1 MSLPSSKTN
10 GSLSDHQRP
19 LTWLTVIAVVST
31 AALWGG
37 NPVAAKYTLLSD
49 YTDYGL
55 PPITVSGI
63 RFLLATLFM
72 LIWCQFEKSPWKITR
87 QQLPICLIAGT
98 LLAAQIGTFTIGV
111 QLSNST
117 HTTILINTF
126 IIWIFGYEHFI
137 SRTQRMTKLQVVGC
151 ILAAASALVTL
162 LLKSST
168 DTTDQDTSDLPGL
181 LRDVIIVISGALQAA
196 KILFIKANLK
206 TIQSGTLMLW
216 HDLIAVIWFV
226 MIAAYFERDQI
237 SLAQVNHQVVWG
249 LIYQGVIVGGLCF
262 AIQTFLL
269 NKYSASRITVFS
281 FLTPIFGIAAAAT
294 LRNDPLSSWI
304 FLSLALVAAGIYLV
318 NRPQM
323 NQ

>member
-1 MSLPSSKTN
+1 MSLPPSKSNAT
-10 GSLSDHQRP
+10 LSDHQRP

-37 NPVAAKYTLLSD
+37 NPVAAKYTLMSD
-49 YTDYGL
+49 YTNYGL
-55 PPITVSGI
+55 PPLTVSGI
-63 RFLLATLFM
+63 RFLLATFFM

-126 IIWIFGYEHFI
+126 IIWIFGYEHFV
-137 SRTQRMTKLQVVGC
+137 SRTQRMSKLQVIGC
-151 ILAAASALVTL
+151 TLAAASALVTL
-162 LLKSST
+162 LLKSKA
-168 DTTDQDTSDLPGL
+168 DTTTANNSDLPGL
-181 LRDVIIVISGALQAA
+181 LGDCIIVISGALLAA

-206 TIQSGTLMLW
+206 TVQSGTLMLW

-226 MIAAYFERDQI
+226 AIAAYFERDQI
-237 SLAQVNHQVVWG
+237 SIDQVNHLVIWG

-262 AIQTFLL
+262 AIQTLLL

-281 FLTPIFGIAAAAT
+281 FLTPIFGIATAAT
-294 LRNDPLSSWI
+294 LRKDPLSPWI

-318 NRPQM
+318 NRPQV

>member
-1 MSLPSSKTN
+1 MSLPLKTDV
-10 GSLSDHQRP
+10 SLADHQRP

-37 NPVAAKYTLLSD
+37 NPVAAKFTLMSD

-63 RFLLATLFM
+63 RFLLATFFM
-72 LIWCQFEKSPWKITR
+72 LIWCQFEKSPWRITP
-87 QQLPICLIAGT
+87 QQLPTCLIAGT

-117 HTTILINTF
+117 LTTILINTF
-126 IIWIFGYEHFI
+126 IIWIFGYEHFV
-137 SRTQRMTKLQVVGC
+137 SRTQRMSKLQVIGC
-151 ILAAASALVTL
+151 TLAAASALVTL
-162 LLKSST
+162 LLKSKA
-168 DTTDQDTSDLPGL
+168 DTTTANNSDLPGL
-181 LRDVIIVISGALQAA
+181 LGDCIIVISGALLAA

-206 TIQSGTLMLW
+206 TVQSGTLMLW

-226 MIAAYFERDQI
+226 AIAAYFERDQI
-237 SLAQVNHQVVWG
+237 SIDQVNHLVIWG

-262 AIQTFLL
+262 AIQTLLL

-281 FLTPIFGIAAAAT
+281 FLTPIFGIATAAT
-294 LRNDPLSSWI
+294 LRKDPLSPWI

-318 NRPQM
+318 NRPQV

>member
-1 MSLPSSKTN
+1 MSLPLKTDV
-10 GSLSDHQRP
+10 SLADHQRP

-37 NPVAAKYTLLSD
+37 NPVAAKFTLMSD

-63 RFLLATLFM
+63 RFLLATFFM
-72 LIWCQFEKSPWKITR
+72 LIWCQFEKSPWRITP
-87 QQLPICLIAGT
+87 QQLPTCLIAGT

-126 IIWIFGYEHFI
+126 IIWIFGYEHFV
-137 SRTQRMTKLQVVGC
+137 SRTQRMSKLQVIGC
-151 ILAAASALVTL
+151 TLAAASALVTL
-162 LLKSST
+162 LLKSKA
-168 DTTDQDTSDLPGL
+168 DTTTANNSDLPGL
-181 LRDVIIVISGALQAA
+181 LGDCIIVISGALLAA

-206 TIQSGTLMLW
+206 TVQSGTLMLW

-226 MIAAYFERDQI
+226 AIAAYFERDQI
-237 SLAQVNHQVVWG
+237 SIDQVNHLVIWG

-262 AIQTFLL
+262 AIQTLLL

-281 FLTPIFGIAAAAT
+281 FLTPIFGIATAAT
-294 LRNDPLSSWI
+294 LRKDPLSPWI

-318 NRPQM
+318 NRPQV

>member
-1 MSLPSSKTN
+1 MSLPLKTDV
-10 GSLSDHQRP
+10 SLADHQRP

-37 NPVAAKYTLLSD
+37 NPVAAKFTLMSD

-63 RFLLATLFM
+63 RFLLATFFM
-72 LIWCQFEKSPWKITR
+72 LIWCQFEKSPWRITP
-87 QQLPICLIAGT
+87 QQLPTCLIAGT

-126 IIWIFGYEHFI
+126 IIWIFGYEHFV
-137 SRTQRMTKLQVVGC
+137 SRTQRMSKLQVIGC
-151 ILAAASALVTL
+151 TLAAASALVTL
-162 LLKSST
+162 LLKSKA
-168 DTTDQDTSDLPGL
+168 DTTTANNSDLPGL
-181 LRDVIIVISGALQAA
+181 LGDCIIVISGALLAA

-206 TIQSGTLMLW
+206 TVQSGTLMLW

-226 MIAAYFERDQI
+226 AIAAYFERDQI
-237 SLAQVNHQVVWG
+237 SIDQVNHLVIWG

-262 AIQTFLL
+262 AIQTLLL

-281 FLTPIFGIAAAAT
+281 FLTPIFGIATAAT
-294 LRNDPLSSWI
+294 LRKDPLSPWI
-304 FLSLALVAAGIYLV
+304 FLSLALVAAGIYLEIGRAHV
-318 NRPQM
+318 
-323 NQ
+323 

>member
-1 MSLPSSKTN
+1 MSLPLKTDV
-10 GSLSDHQRP
+10 SLADHQRP

-37 NPVAAKYTLLSD
+37 NPVAAKFTLMSD

-63 RFLLATLFM
+63 RFLLATFFM
-72 LIWCQFEKSPWKITR
+72 LIWCQFEKSPWRITP
-87 QQLPICLIAGT
+87 QQLPTCLIAGT

-137 SRTQRMTKLQVVGC
+137 NRTQRLSKLQVIGC
-151 ILAAASALVTL
+151 TLAAASALVTL
-162 LLKSST
+162 LLKSKA
-168 DTTDQDTSDLPGL
+168 DTTTANNSDLPGL
-181 LRDVIIVISGALQAA
+181 LGDCIIVISGALLAA

-206 TIQSGTLMLW
+206 TVQSGTLMLW

-226 MIAAYFERDQI
+226 AIAAYFERDQI
-237 SLAQVNHQVVWG
+237 SIDQVNHLVIWG

-262 AIQTFLL
+262 AIQTLLL

-281 FLTPIFGIAAAAT
+281 FLTPIFGIATAAT
-294 LRNDPLSSWI
+294 LRKDPLSPWI

-318 NRPQM
+318 NRPQV

>member
-1 MSLPSSKTN
+1 
-10 GSLSDHQRP
+10 
-19 LTWLTVIAVVST
+19 
-31 AALWGG
+31 
-37 NPVAAKYTLLSD
+37 
-49 YTDYGL
+49 
-55 PPITVSGI
+55 
-63 RFLLATLFM
+63 M

-137 SRTQRMTKLQVVGC
+137 SRTHRMTKLQVVGC

-181 LRDVIIVISGALQAA
+181 LGDVIIVISGALLAA
-196 KILFIKANLK
+196 KILFIKTNLK
-206 TIQSGTLMLW
+206 KIRSGTLMLW
-216 HDLIAVIWFV
+216 HDLIAVFWFV
-226 MIAAYFERDQI
+226 MIAAYFERDHI
-237 SLAQVNHQVVWG
+237 SLDQVNQQVVWG

-318 NRPQM
+318 NRPP

>member
-1 MSLPSSKTN
+1 MSLPLKTDVP
-10 GSLSDHQRP
+10 LVDHQRP
-19 LTWLTVIAVVST
+19 LTWLIVIAVVST

-37 NPVAAKYTLLSD
+37 NPVAAKYTLMSD

-63 RFLLATLFM
+63 RFLLATFFM
-72 LIWCQFEKSPWKITR
+72 LIWCQFEKSPWRITP
-87 QQLPICLIAGT
+87 QQLPTCLIAGT

-137 SRTQRMTKLQVVGC
+137 NRTQRLSKLQFIGC
-151 ILAAASALVTL
+151 TLAAASALVTL
-162 LLKSST
+162 LLKSKA
-168 DTTDQDTSDLPGL
+168 DTTTVDTSDLPGL
-181 LRDVIIVISGALQAA
+181 LGDCIIIISGALLAA

-206 TIQSGTLMLW
+206 TVQSGTLMLW

-226 MIAAYFERDQI
+226 AIAAYFERDQI
-237 SLAQVNHQVVWG
+237 FIDQVNHLVIWG

-281 FLTPIFGIAAAAT
+281 FLTPIFGIATAAT

-318 NRPQM
+318 NRPQV

>member
-1 MSLPSSKTN
+1 MSLPLKTDV
-10 GSLSDHQRP
+10 SLADHQRP

-37 NPVAAKYTLLSD
+37 NPVAAKFTLMSD

-63 RFLLATLFM
+63 RFLLATFFM
-72 LIWCQFEKSPWKITR
+72 LIWCQFEKSPWRITP
-87 QQLPICLIAGT
+87 QQLPTCLIAGT
-98 LLAAQIGTFTIGV
+98 LLAAQIGTFTIGE

-126 IIWIFGYEHFI
+126 IIWIFGYEHFV
-137 SRTQRMTKLQVVGC
+137 SRTQRMSKLQVIGC
-151 ILAAASALVTL
+151 TLAAASALVTL
-162 LLKSST
+162 LLKSKA
-168 DTTDQDTSDLPGL
+168 DTTTANNSDLPGL
-181 LRDVIIVISGALQAA
+181 LGDCIIVISGALLAA

-206 TIQSGTLMLW
+206 TVQSGTLMLW

-226 MIAAYFERDQI
+226 AIAAYFERDQI
-237 SLAQVNHQVVWG
+237 SIDQVNHLVIWG

-262 AIQTFLL
+262 AIQTLLL

-281 FLTPIFGIAAAAT
+281 FLTPIFGIATAAT
-294 LRNDPLSSWI
+294 LRKDPLSPWI

-318 NRPQM
+318 NRPQV

>member
-1 MSLPSSKTN
+1 MSLLPANNNTP
-10 GSLSDHQRP
+10 LSDHQRP
-19 LTWLTVIAVVST
+19 LTWMAVIAVVIT

-37 NPVAAKYTLLSD
+37 NPVAAKYTLWSD
-49 YTDYGL
+49 FTNYGL

-137 SRTQRMTKLQVVGC
+137 SRTQRMAKLQVVGC
-151 ILAAASALVTL
+151 TLAAASALVTL
-162 LLKSST
+162 LLKSSA
-168 DTTDQDTSDLPGL
+168 DTTNQDTSDLPGL
-181 LRDVIIVISGALQAA
+181 LGDVIIVISGALLAA

-206 TIQSGTLMLW
+206 KVRSGTLMLW
-216 HDLIAVIWFV
+216 HDLIAVFWFV
-226 MIAAYFERDQI
+226 IIAAYFERDRI
-237 SLAQVNHQVVWG
+237 SLDQVNQQVVWG

-318 NRPQM
+318 NRPQ
-323 NQ
+323 N